1 MMSVHAEC
9 IKCGRITH
17 IELAKDVITKK
28 AFEVEFSWICP
39 KCVKKYNKLKIQAK
53 LQEIKFKAKES
64 VKNERK

>member
-1 MMSVHAEC
+1 MSIHVEC

-39 KCVKKYNKLKIQAK
+39 KCVKKNKKSGK
-53 LQEIKFKAKES
+53 SIKK
-64 VKNERK
+64 